1 MPTYNFIK
9 HLFGSHCYSTSFF
22 HFINTHFTINATQTT
37 WNEYYFIIYNYKM
50 LNKIDEACVR
60 AFEDMKFRKTDLR
73 FIVYRIDEK
82 EQIVAT

>member
-1 MPTYNFIK
+1 MSLCWSVSYT
-9 HLFGSHCYSTSFF
+9 
-22 HFINTHFTINATQTT
+22 
-37 WNEYYFIIYNYKM
+37 NYKM